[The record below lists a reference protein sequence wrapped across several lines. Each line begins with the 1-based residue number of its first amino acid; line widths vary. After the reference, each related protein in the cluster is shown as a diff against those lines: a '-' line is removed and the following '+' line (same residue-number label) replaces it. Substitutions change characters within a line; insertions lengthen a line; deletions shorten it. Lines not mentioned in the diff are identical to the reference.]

1 MSTTSPNINT
11 AIAAWKSATT
21 AADRELAEEAIEQH
35 VAAETPEGSDYRSAT
50 EELLARL
57 RAEADP
63 LPATEAAD
71 DDEVEDDEEDEDEDG
86 VFEDEDCTIR
96 VDGDDVLPS
105 CFYFRRDGSLYR
117 YQYMQPHNYEYF
129 VYREDSF
136 GHPFW
141 LGCGGVSIDDDVTVD
156 IFLLVRTGVYAD

>member
-1 MSTTSPNINT
+1 MSTTSPTIDT

-35 VAAETPEGSDYRSAT
+35 VAAETAEGGDYKAAT

-57 RAEADP
+57 RAEAGP
-63 LPATEAAD
+63 LPATEATEED
-71 DDEVEDDEEDEDEDG
+71 DDEEDDEDEDG
-86 VFEDEDCTIR
+86 VFEDEDCTIP

-105 CFYFRRDGSLYR
+105 CFYFRNDGSLYR
-117 YQYMQPHNYEYF
+117 YQFMQPHNYEYF

-141 LGCGGVSIDDDVTVD
+141 LGCGGVVIDDDVTVE
-156 IFLLVRTGVYAD
+156 IFLLNRTGVYAD